1 MGGIQTGRGE
11 GRMEVGL
18 PDGGALEDGG
28 VLVAETLKVEWGLTW
43 PSRMSSEAEFRDAPI
58 RVPC

>member
-1 MGGIQTGRGE
+1 
-11 GRMEVGL
+11 MEVGL